1 MSAPMA
7 QTERVTCPDA
17 RNQVRSVLQ
26 PLCEKL
32 PAHQADQLC
41 QDACLVTSELITN
54 AMLHGDGVS
63 DFHARVDDKVLTVGV
78 SDRSTALPRT
88 APRAP
93 VRTGGFGWAIVRLL
107 STHVEVAPGEERGKT
122 ITVTLDAARLPAP

>member
-1 MSAPMA
+1 MT

-17 RNQVRSVLQ
+17 RNRVRSVLQ

-54 AMLHGDGVS
+54 AMVHGDGVS
-63 DFHARVDDKVLTVGV
+63 DFHTYVDDKVLTVGV
-78 SDRSTALPRT
+78 SDHSTALPHT
-88 APRAP
+88 PLRAP
-93 VRTGGFGWAIVRLL
+93 EQTGGFGWTIVRLL
-107 STHVEVAPGEERGKT
+107 STQVDVAPGEGGKT
-122 ITVTLDAARLPAP
+122 ITVTLEAAQPPAA